1 MINLKKYEPKTI
13 TCYLDLSL
21 ILIGLHLKRL
31 LLINQNWILNLRST
45 IGCSIQRLDIH
56 KTLSFG
62 SITQSIFIVSLQA
75 NFRGVLIISG
85 IISWLTITFG
95 AFFLTESSDEQL
107 VLAKTVEESWLYDWS
122 FQFFYHEFIMI
133 EFNTS

>member
-31 LLINQNWILNLRST
+31 LLINQNLILNLRST

-56 KTLSFG
+56 KTLSFS

-95 AFFLTESSDEQL
+95 AFFLTKSSDEQL
-107 VLAKTVEESWLYDWS
+107 VLAKTVEESWLCDWS